1 MSSTNNNSIRLV
13 PDPTNKPKMS
23 TTVKICVVFNII
35 ILMNIAFVEKLPQYL
50 EIFHPEVNTRK
61 LTRTEAQ
68 YTYFHVW
75 LIFYVILNH
84 IFKYKLDTRVIMYAS
99 ILFVFSNYMY
109 VYNLYKHPFVFMFFR
124 SISGLCYHAL
134 SLGCLSVL
142 SVLLKSNPVF
152 IPIIYECSIALG
164 RAFAALSFWVKD
176 DFNKLP
182 TFLLVMMTCV
192 NSAGLICA
200 LLLRYLKIDNV
211 DEDREDYFR
220 EG

>member
-1 MSSTNNNSIRLV
+1 M
-13 PDPTNKPKMS
+13 TNKI
-23 TTVKICVVFNII
+23 KISVAFNVI

-75 LIFYVILNH
+75 LPFYVILNH
-84 IFKYKLDTRVIMYAS
+84 VFKYKLDTKVILYTS
-99 ILFVFSNYMY
+99 LLFVFSNYMY

-124 SISGLCYHAL
+124 SLSGLCFHAL
-134 SLGCLSVL
+134 SLGCLSIL
-142 SVLLKSNPVF
+142 SVLLRSRPVF
-152 IPIIYECSIALG
+152 IPIIYESSIALG
-164 RAFAALSFWVKD
+164 RAFTASSFWVKENS
-176 DFNKLP
+176 NKLP

-192 NSAGLICA
+192 NVAGLICA
-200 LLLRYLKIDNV
+200 TLLRFMNIDTTGSEGS
-211 DEDREDYFR
+211 DFYR